1 MTRFPLLSALLILA
15 TVPLF
20 AAADRE
26 ASRPSVMIPVAGTV
40 AGANGTRFQTDLT
53 ITNQRSGSST
63 GPAVSWIDVYWLP
76 RDVPGSGTPV
86 MRLALAHHAVE
97 FYEDFV
103 THTLNRSGVGAI
115 ILRAVNEDGTPD
127 LAGRIDAFAR
137 IWTPVPG
144 RSGTVSQS
152 VHASTLYF
160 PGLDDLQPIP
170 GLIYGL
176 RQDASFRS
184 NYGLVNMGTKRL
196 TFTVRF
202 MTSGSTIPI
211 PGETISEQVVVEPQS
226 MTHRAVPA
234 AAFGPLT
241 ISVTAHQE
249 TSIINPTAV
258 LQPWAAYG
266 SSVDNTAG
274 DGWYSK
280 AQASY
285 PHNER

>member
-1 MTRFPLLSALLILA
+1 MPRFALLLSLFIFA
-15 TVPLF
+15 TLPLF
-20 AAADRE
+20 VAADRE
-26 ASRPSVMIPVAGTV
+26 ASRASVMIPVAGTV

-53 ITNQRSGSST
+53 ITNQT
-63 GPAVSWIDVYWLP
+63 AGPGGILIDVYWLP

-86 MRLALAHHAVE
+86 KRLALAPWAVE
-97 FYEDFV
+97 FHEDFV
-103 THTLNRSGVGAI
+103 TRTLNLSGLGAI
-115 ILRAVNEDGTPD
+115 VLRAVHDDGSPN
-127 LAGRIDAFAR
+127 LAARLDAFAR
-137 IWTPVPG
+137 VWTPVPG
-144 RSGTVSQS
+144 RTGTVSQA

-160 PGLDDLQPIP
+160 PQTDDLQPIP

-196 TFTVRF
+196 EFTVAF
-202 MTSGSTIPI
+202 IAGSDASSLDRTIT
-211 PGETISEQVVVEPQS
+211 ERVVVEPQS

-234 AAFGPLT
+234 SAIGPLT
-241 ISVTAHQE
+241 ISIRAHQE
-249 TSIINPTAV
+249 RSIGNPSAP

-266 SSVDNTAG
+266 SSVDNITG

-285 PHNER
+285 PHNEP